1 MSSRK
6 HDLFQRLR
14 NEWLNILQLLNE
26 IKAQGKEYHAI
37 GNWTIFDM
45 LSHLAGWAV
54 WRVNATKEL
63 LQTGHTDFSH
73 FTTARDI
80 DKFNADNAADRV
92 DHTWEQVVEE
102 VEHAD
107 EEWIALLNS
116 LSEED
121 IFVSTNFRSPAWET
135 LAEWVQIAFDHYT
148 HHARALLEWQA
159 RGKDDSEPS
168 N

>member
-6 HDLFQRLR
+6 HELFQRLR

-26 IKAQGKEYHAI
+26 IKTQEKEYHAI

-54 WRVNATKEL
+54 WRVDAIKEL
-63 LQTGHTDFSH
+63 LKTGHTDFSH
-73 FTTARDI
+73 LTHSTV
-80 DKFNADNAADRV
+80 DKFNADEVADRV
-92 DHTWEQVVEE
+92 NHTWEQIVQE
-102 VEHAD
+102 VEYAD

-121 IFVSTNFRSPAWET
+121 IFVSTHFRGPLWET
-135 LAEWVQIAFDHYT
+135 LAEWVQIALDHYA
-148 HHARALLEWQA
+148 HHARTILEWRA
-159 RGKDDSEPS
+159 RKF
-168 N
+168 

>member
-26 IKAQGKEYHAI
+26 IKTQEIECHAI

-63 LQTGHTDFSH
+63 LKTGRTDFSH
-73 FTTARDI
+73 FTTVG
-80 DKFNADNAADRV
+80 KFNADNVADRV
-92 DHTWEQVVEE
+92 NHTWEQIVQE
-102 VEHAD
+102 VEYAD

-116 LSEED
+116 LSEEE
-121 IFVSTNFRSPAWET
+121 IFVSTHFRSPAWKT
-135 LAEWVQIAFDHYT
+135 LAEWVKIAFDHYA
-148 HHARALLEWQA
+148 HHARAIIEWRACLELN
-159 RGKDDSEPS
+159 RS
-168 N
+168 